1 MHLLT
6 CCPKLSSVIII
17 RTQTQNDLRSLSGRI
32 LMPSNLDSIVP
43 NRQCIGVGL
52 EGHSEAILELFK
64 WLKLSDNEKKC
75 ENMRKNCV
83 IHENNFSFWL
93 CAK

>member
-1 MHLLT
+1 
-6 CCPKLSSVIII
+6 
-17 RTQTQNDLRSLSGRI
+17 
-32 LMPSNLDSIVP
+32 MPSNLDSIVP

-75 ENMRKNCV
+75 ENMQKNCTS
-83 IHENNFSFWL
+83 HEIFDLTTRSTIFGPLN
-93 CAK
+93 AKKLYFFCILKV

>member
-1 MHLLT
+1 
-6 CCPKLSSVIII
+6 
-17 RTQTQNDLRSLSGRI
+17 
-32 LMPSNLDSIVP
+32 MPSNLDSIVP

-75 ENMRKNCV
+75 ENMQNCTFY
-83 IHENNFSFWL
+83 EREG
-93 CAK
+93 